1 MIIWSL
7 RLFFFIVLWCWRR
20 LLRVSWTAR
29 RSNLSILKETSP
41 EYSLEGLI
49 LELQYF
55 GHLMWRT
62 DSLEKILVLK
72 RLKAEGE
79 GDNKGWDGWM
89 ASLMWWTWVWVG
101 SGSWWWT
108 GKPGVLQSMEL
119 QRVRHD
125 WATELNWAV
134 YSYHLFLVSSASVRS
149 FPFLSFIVPI
159 FVWNVSLV
167 FPIFLTRSLVFLI
180 LFSSV
185 QFSCSVV
192 SDSLWPHGLLHARP
206 PCPSPT
212 PGVYS
217 NSCPLSRWYHPTISI
232 SVIPFSSCLQSFP
245 ASGSFQLS
253 QLFTSC
259 GQSIPFYCFP
269 LFLCIFYLRMLS
281 SLSLLFSGTLH
292 SVR

>member
-1 MIIWSL
+1 MNFVIHWNE
-7 RLFFFIVLWCWRR
+7 
-20 LLRVSWTAR
+20 TAM
-29 RSNLSILKETSP
+29 
-41 EYSLEGLI
+41 GLHVFPI
-49 LELQYF
+49 P
-55 GHLMWRT
+55 
-62 DSLEKILVLK
+62 ILVLF
-72 RLKAEGE
+72 LVMLPKAHLTSHSSMTG
-79 GDNKGWDGWM
+79 
-89 ASLMWWTWVWVG
+89 SMWVITPLWL
-101 SGSWWWT
+101 SGSLR
-108 GKPGVLQSMEL
+108 PFLYSS
-119 QRVRHD
+119 
-125 WATELNWAV
+125 V
-134 YSYHLFLVSSASVRS
+134 YSSHLFLIFSASVRS

-206 PCPSPT
+206 SCPSPT